1 MTRPGTWNR
10 GTDTASSSREP
21 PPPAGERVAHTGVV
35 ASLQARSLGE
45 LVGGAIAIGFV
56 LVLAASVV
64 TAFAHVPG
72 QGVRARLLVAFNYS
86 TFLAAVALL
95 FGLVCLL
102 LLGRSAARGRLAPVS
117 TGGQLNRPVK
127 GVISAVLAAE
137 SALVGLGSLVSF
149 ILYLSLAG
157 SLPDAGVGHMLA
169 ELAVL
174 PVVTATLLWGWAGG
188 TAKLGRLFGVGS
200 SPPVPADEL
209 TVTGPPTPPSI
220 PGTSAN
226 PAD

>member
-1 MTRPGTWNR
+1 MTRPSTWSS
-10 GTDTASSSREP
+10 GTDAASSSREP
-21 PPPAGERVAHTGVV
+21 PPPAGAPVAGTGVV

-56 LVLAASVV
+56 FVVAASVV
-64 TAFAHVPG
+64 TAFARVAG

-86 TFLAAVALL
+86 TFLTAVALL

-102 LLGRSAARGRLAPVS
+102 LLGRSAARGGLAPVS
-117 TGGQLNRPVK
+117 SGSLLNRPAK
-127 GVISAVLAAE
+127 GVIAAVLAAE

-169 ELAVL
+169 ELAAL
-174 PVVTATLLWGWAGG
+174 PVVAATLLWGWAGG
-188 TAKLGRLFGVGS
+188 TAKLRRLFGVGS
-200 SPPVPADEL
+200 PPPLPAGEL
-209 TVTGPPTPPSI
+209 RVTSPPTPPSI
-220 PGTSAN
+220 PGTNAN
-226 PAD
+226 PED